1 MTRFLQL
8 SSCRQYNN
16 PKAEFFLA
24 LADFNHYVARQDF
37 RTLINTR
44 IKDKL
49 INARALVN
57 DEGQLFSGADLW
69 SLFAGLIE
77 QPAWLDE
84 PDKLTQDIVDE
95 WTAIHRDNFR
105 QLCLKHL
112 VSRAEA
118 WEVLEAKIT
127 EVIHRDGP
135 AVSPDDMQWIKEM
148 ISGYRDPLV
157 DEASRMAMRFVDQGP
172 LPQAWIEL
180 LGSDS
185 KKVERA
191 IEIARL
197 SAQLAKPFIAVTD

>member
-1 MTRFLQL
+1 MKPDPPLTFALTLRRWFKRNLWAQRITEDWAKD
-8 SSCRQYNN
+8 SGVQHPHGPWASQMCGAMKGDGYN

-37 RTLINTR
+37 RSLVNTR

-69 SLFAGLIE
+69 SLFAGLIQ

-118 WEVLEAKIT
+118 WEVLEAKIISL
-127 EVIHRDGP
+127 EVTQTPHLKT
-135 AVSPDDMQWIKEM
+135 SKEQW
-148 ISGYRDPLV
+148 
-157 DEASRMAMRFVDQGP
+157 SRTRT
-172 LPQAWIEL
+172 L
-180 LGSDS
+180 
-185 KKVERA
+185 
-191 IEIARL
+191 
-197 SAQLAKPFIAVTD
+197 